1 MKKMHEIKGTFDRLT
16 QSKPATVVLSIAFA
30 ILIWFTI
37 SVTLYPTTPKTF
49 YNIPLKV
56 ELEGTQAG
64 ANGLSVVSYDVET
77 VTVQIEGNRSKIGVL
92 TEENLTAY
100 AVVENVT
107 GTGEFPLEIDVRSDA
122 NVSFEVKNVSPA
134 HTNVTFDRIE
144 TRSFTVEPAFPNI
157 VITPGHTLN
166 EATCTPSTIEITG
179 PTAQLDEIDRVV
191 ANSDK
196 KEEIDGSYVLYTSD
210 VILYNKE
217 NSLLDAEKLT
227 IPVTNFKIDIPVLTQ
242 AELPLTYEIRNVPSN
257 FGEENMK
264 WLRERLKLS
273 TETITLASNNAA
285 LANQE
290 NWHLGFIKLEEIGLN
305 FSTTFNVPEKEGV
318 INQSGLQQVT
328 LTLDS
333 EGLEEREFIVNADN
347 VTVINKPSGYDFKV
361 ITKAVTITV
370 IGLPEELDE
379 LSTADIE
386 LTVDL
391 MNHNADQI
399 TSFSRDPLISFN
411 NTNGVWAS
419 GVYKIALERVEKG
432 TETD

>member
-1 MKKMHEIKGTFDRLT
+1 MKKMHEIKGVFDKLT
-16 QSKPATVVLSIAFA
+16 QSKPATVVLSVAFA

-49 YNIPLKV
+49 YSIPVKV

-64 ANGLSVVSYDVET
+64 ENGLSVVSCDVQT
-77 VTVQIEGNRSKIGVL
+77 VNVQIEGSRSKIGVL

-107 GTGEFPLEIDVRSDA
+107 GTGVFPLEITVKSDT
-122 NVSFEVKNVSPA
+122 NVDFVVKTVSPA
-134 HTNVTFDRIE
+134 HANVTFDRIE
-144 TRSFTVEPAFPNI
+144 TRSFEVEPAFPNI
-157 VITPGHTLN
+157 VITPGHTMSD
-166 EATCTPSTIEITG
+166 ATCNPPTIEITG

-217 NSLLDAEKLT
+217 NSVLDAEKLT

-242 AELPLTYEIRNVPSN
+242 AELPLTYEIRNVPRDFS
-257 FGEENMK
+257 EDELK
-264 WLRERLKLS
+264 WLRSRLKLS
-273 TETITLASNNAA
+273 TEKITLASNNAS
-285 LANQE
+285 LANQQ

-305 FSTTFNVPEKEGV
+305 YSTTFTVPEKEGV

-347 VTVINKPSGYDFKV
+347 VSVVNAPANYDFKV
-361 ITKAVTITV
+361 ITKQVCITV
-370 IGLPEELDE
+370 IGPPEELDA
-379 LSTADIE
+379 LSTTDIVLE
-386 LTVDL
+386 IDLT
-391 MNHNADQI
+391 NHNADQVA
-399 TSFSRDPLISFN
+399 SFSRDPVISFN
-411 NTNGVWAS
+411 NSNNVWAS
-419 GVYKIALERVEKG
+419 GVYKIALERVEKTAEG
-432 TETD
+432 N

>member
-1 MKKMHEIKGTFDRLT
+1 MKKMSDFKAMLDRLT
-16 QSKPATVVLSIAFA
+16 QSKPATVVLSVAFA

-49 YNIPLKV
+49 YNIPVVV

-64 ANGLSVVSYDVET
+64 ENGLSVVSYDVQT
-77 VTVQIEGNRSKIGVL
+77 VNVQIEGNRSKIGVL

-107 GTGEFPLEIDVRSDA
+107 GTGAFPLEITVRSDT

-134 HTNVTFDRIE
+134 RTNVTFDRIE
-144 TRSFTVEPAFPNI
+144 TRSFPVEPTFPNI
-157 VITPGHTLN
+157 VITPGHTMN
-166 EATCTPSTIEITG
+166 DATCTPAAIEITG

-191 ANSDK
+191 VSSDK
-196 KEEIDGSYVLYTSD
+196 KEEISGSYVLYSSELT
-210 VILYNKE
+210 LYNRD
-217 NSLLDAEKLT
+217 NSVLDAEGLT
-227 IPVTNFKIDIPVLTQ
+227 IPVTTFKIDIPVLTQ
-242 AELPLTYEIRNVPSN
+242 AELPLTYEIRNVPAN
-257 FGEENMK
+257 FGDENMK

-305 FSTTFNVPEKEGV
+305 FSTTFTVPEKEGI

-328 LTLDS
+328 LTLDN
-333 EGLEEREFIVNADN
+333 EGLESREFIVNADN
-347 VTVINKPSGYDFKV
+347 VTVINPPGGYDFKV
-361 ITKAVTITV
+361 ITKALTITV
-370 IGLPEELDE
+370 IGTPEELDA
-379 LSTADIE
+379 LNTTDIV

-411 NTNGVWAS
+411 NTNKVWAS
-419 GVYKIALERVEKG
+419 GVYKIALERVEK
-432 TETD
+432 TAEAN